1 MSAAVNDTRRRELA
15 KIHLAAKALGLDAA
29 DKDPNSDYRSMLWA
43 VARVRSAA
51 DLDEAGRR
59 RVLDHLKAC
68 GFKAQRTE
76 RSFGMPHNLASSE
89 RGPQLKKIEAMLTA
103 AARPWA
109 YADGMAKRMFHVE
122 RVAFCNPAQLQGIIA
137 ALVKDA
143 QRHNRRTQ

>member
-1 MSAAVNDTRRRELA
+1 MSAVHNDSRRRELA
-15 KIHLAAKALGLDAA
+15 KIHLAAKALGLDAN
-29 DKDPNSDYRSMLWA
+29 DKDPNSDYRRMLWA

-68 GFKAQRTE
+68 GFKAARG
-76 RSFGMPHNLASSE
+76 SAHPGKPHNLASEE
-89 RGPQLKKIEAMLTA
+89 RGPQLKKIEAMLA
-103 AARPWA
+103 EANRAWA
-109 YADGMAKRMFHVE
+109 YADGIAKHMFHVE

-143 QRHNRRTQ
+143 QRHGRRT

>member
-1 MSAAVNDTRRRELA
+1 MNTANDTRRRELA

-68 GFKAQRTE
+68 GFQTARGRAHPGK
-76 RSFGMPHNLASSE
+76 PHNLASGE
-89 RGPQLKKIEAMLTA
+89 RGPQLKKIEALLA
-103 AARPWA
+103 EAARPWA
-109 YADGMAKRMFHVE
+109 YADGMAKRMYHVE